1 MCNYLRNLFFCEFQ
15 SDTAATAAME
25 VCSAVSGETLAVL
38 DPDEFEG
45 KSAKYVKQCLSAKIG
60 ITRFRQKLL
69 ADGFEVFALA
79 SVKVQLVILDF
90 WPPDEEQDEQLIS
103 ASSENDAV
111 ALEEL
116 LQQPRTPNVTDD
128 TGKTA
133 LHHAAAYGHATPL
146 QLLLEAQ
153 TNMLQTQLA
162 MDGRL
167 WTALEGHLDTV
178 RLLVDGPTRFRR

>member
-1 MCNYLRNLFFCEFQ
+1 M
-15 SDTAATAAME
+15 
-25 VCSAVSGETLAVL
+25 
-38 DPDEFEG
+38 
-45 KSAKYVKQCLSAKIG
+45 
-60 ITRFRQKLL
+60 
-69 ADGFEVFALA
+69 
-79 SVKVQLVILDF
+79 ILDF

-153 TNMLQTQLA
+153 TNMRQTQLA